1 MCIRD
6 RIYTNDK
13 IHERGLKSVLWGC
26 SIGKAN
32 LTPEKIATLK
42 RFSLIYAR
50 ESLTAIMLKQELKL
64 NNVVTFPD
72 PAFLLE
78 PEEVDLPDCFNQGS
92 VIGLNI
98 SNYVLGGF
106 DFESRLG
113 KDIVQFVETIISST
127 NKDVYKRQDKYRFR
141 QTLSLADIG
150 YVQRRD
156 NIIQY
161 LPEPKSGTDIRYVG

>member
-1 MCIRD
+1 
-6 RIYTNDK
+6 
-13 IHERGLKSVLWGC
+13 
-26 SIGKAN
+26 
-32 LTPEKIATLK
+32 
-42 RFSLIYAR
+42 
-50 ESLTAIMLKQELKL
+50 MLKQELKL

-127 NKDVYKRQDKYRFR
+127 NKSILLIPHVMWRRQDDRIVSRKLLIYI
-141 QTLSLADIG
+141 S
-150 YVQRRD
+150 
-156 NIIQY
+156 IQGVCTC
-161 LPEPKSGTDIRYVG
+161 LTVLH